1 MKFNFASSSISAACI
16 AVAMLAP
23 TMAAPVAV
31 AAIWD
36 FSVCN
41 GSTTAAG
48 TAAGTVTN
56 PGTVGNRYACAAT
69 GTTTRDLEVS
79 AWGAISAT
87 ENVFGTAFV
96 SSQGPDGFG
105 VSSQAEGGPA
115 AASPSDA
122 LDNDPTSLAPN
133 LILLR
138 FGGAVIL
145 DQVTLGWSMI
155 DADLTIMAYT
165 GPGTPSSFIEGKG
178 VGALT
183 SGGAGS
189 GWSLVQNVGDEAPD
203 TAYAASDARIDYSVN
218 AGGVSSTYWLI
229 SAHNSGFGGG
239 GMDSLTD
246 YTNLLGVAARDAP
259 VPVPVPEPVTS
270 ILVATALMMI
280 GSRRSLA
287 GR

>member
-1 MKFNFASSSISAACI
+1 
-16 AVAMLAP
+16 
-23 TMAAPVAV
+23 MAAPVAI
-31 AAIWD
+31 AGIWD

-41 GSTTAAG
+41 GSTTAPG
-48 TAAGTVTN
+48 TAAGTATN
-56 PGTVGNRYACAAT
+56 AGMVGNRYGCAAT

-96 SSQGPDGFG
+96 SNRGLDGFG

-122 LDNDPTSLAPN
+122 LDNDPSSLAPN

-145 DQVTLGWSMI
+145 DQVTLGWSTS

-165 GPGTPSSFIEGKG
+165 GPGTPSTFLEGKDLG
-178 VGALT
+178 TLT
-183 SGGAGS
+183 SGGAGG

-203 TAYAASDARIDYSVN
+203 TAYAASGTRIDYSVN

-229 SAHNSGFGGG
+229 SAYSSGFGGG
-239 GMDSLTD
+239 ELDSLID

-259 VPVPVPEPVTS
+259 VPVPVPEPATS
-270 ILVATALMMI
+270 ILVATAVLMI
-280 GSRRSLA
+280 GRRRSGA